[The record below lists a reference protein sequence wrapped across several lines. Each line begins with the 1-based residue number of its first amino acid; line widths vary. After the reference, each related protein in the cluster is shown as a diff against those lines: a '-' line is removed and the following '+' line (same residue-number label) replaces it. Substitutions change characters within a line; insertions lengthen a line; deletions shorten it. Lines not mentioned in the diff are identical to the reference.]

1 MPSFNSVIIMGNL
14 TRDPEPRTLPSGTVK
29 CDICVA
35 VNESVKKG
43 GEWVEAP
50 SFVSVVLWNR
60 SAELAQEYAR
70 KGDLV
75 LIEGRLKQE
84 RWETQEGQR
93 SCLKVY
99 GDKIKFFAKTTET
112 SENASKIVDNGSVTN
127 YPSQDQNAAQ
137 SADSVPS
144 YGRWTNPPRTP
155 KVWEV
160 SHNDDPAELEGL
172 RDVSEEDLDLPF

>member
-84 RWETQEGQR
+84 RWETQDGNR
-93 SCLKVY
+93 SALKVY
-99 GDKIKFFAKTTET
+99 GEKIKFFAKTTQDAPQ
-112 SENASKIVDNGSVTN
+112 NASTSGTANNPTTR
-127 YPSQDQNAAQ
+127 PTATQNE
-137 SADSVPS
+137 SRVPS
-144 YGRWTNPPRTP
+144 YGGWPPPPRSP

-160 SHNDDPAELEGL
+160 NQNDDPAELEGL
-172 RDVSEEDLDLPF
+172 RDVSEADLDLPF